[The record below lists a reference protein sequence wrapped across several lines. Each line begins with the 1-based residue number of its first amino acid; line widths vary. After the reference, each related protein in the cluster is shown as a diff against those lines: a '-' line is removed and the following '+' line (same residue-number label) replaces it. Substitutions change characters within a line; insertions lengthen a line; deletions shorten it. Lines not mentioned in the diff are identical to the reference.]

1 MVVQG
6 KVYLKVRWEGK
17 LLNAENGAEHLKIG
31 IFKIINYGKTWGW
44 VPSEVLF
51 LGELYLFLL
60 TNIYWQF
67 YLFFYRQSA

>member
-6 KVYLKVRWEGK
+6 KVYLKVQWEGK

-31 IFKIINYGKTWGW
+31 MFKIINYRKTWGW

-51 LGELYLFLL
+51 LGELYLFFTDKYLL
-60 TNIYWQF
+60 NF
-67 YLFFYRQSA
+67 FFFYRQSA